1 VWRFAD
7 GYVLW
12 VVAGI
17 ADARLGAPM
26 NSSQTLLVGTLRRI
40 SHCLKRL
47 PDWLRSYGLSLAA
60 LVGAVVITTLVRQV
74 VGPKATALGSILGIL
89 AFLFAAWR
97 GYGPGLLICLLATFA
112 LPILS
117 ARGQPVN
124 VDWNKFAWL
133 LSASVTVSWVSASKR
148 RSEMMLRRSA
158 ADLERRVNER
168 TDALQKA
175 EQRYRILFEK
185 NPQPMWVYDQQ
196 TLQFLA
202 VNDRAIDHYGY
213 SREEF
218 LAMTL
223 RDIRPEVDVPKLLE
237 AASTPVAH
245 FHNAGTFRHRKKK
258 NGEIISVEIT
268 EDTIT
273 FDGRAAS
280 LVLATDVTERL
291 RLEQHLRHSQRM
303 ESIGLLAGGVAH
315 DFNNLLTVINGYA
328 DMVLHDV
335 PADSPLCEHIAE
347 IQGAG
352 NRAADLTKQ
361 LLAFSRRQVIQP
373 TILNLNVV
381 ITDTQKMLRRLIG
394 EDIEIVIQLAEDLGN
409 VQADPGQMQQVIVN
423 LAVNARD
430 AMPNGGMLYLET
442 ANVNIEDSVSPGHAE
457 AKVGPYVV
465 LTVTDTGTGMTP
477 EVKQRVFEPFF
488 TTKALGAGTG
498 LGLATVYGMVKQSGG
513 WISLYSEVGI
523 GSSFRIFLPR
533 TDAEAPQALV
543 VANSAPEG
551 NETVLV
557 VEDQSE
563 VRSFAVAALR
573 RYGYNVLSAESG
585 TEALRIAT
593 EHPEPIHLLV
603 TDIVMPGMTG
613 LELAEQSFSLKPGI
627 KVMFMSGYS
636 ETALTGRHTYLD
648 PATPYIEKP
657 FTARF
662 LAQRVRDVL
671 GPRHATATVLVVED
685 DDSVRR
691 FLCGVLTGARMA
703 VVEASNGR
711 QAIDC
716 LSRTHCDL
724 VITDLAM
731 PEQEGIETI
740 QQIHRGHPELKIIA
754 ISGMFDSVMLTVA
767 TKLGAHRALPKPI
780 GRDQLLH
787 VVNDILKPNTFS
799 R

>member
-1 VWRFAD
+1 LYCGDCSSNLVWRFAD
-7 GYVLW
+7 GY
-12 VVAGI
+12 
-17 ADARLGAPM
+17 LGVPM
-26 NSSQTLLVGTLRRI
+26 NSPQALVIRTLRKIRRF
-40 SHCLKRL
+40 LKRL
-47 PDWLRSYGLSLAA
+47 PDWLRSYGVSLIA
-60 LVGAVVITTLVRQV
+60 LLGAVVITALVRQV
-74 VGPKATALGSILGIL
+74 IGPKATALGSILGFL

-97 GYGPGLLICLLATFA
+97 GYGPGLLICLLAFA
-112 LPILS
+112 LPMLS
-117 ARGQPVN
+117 QPGGTVHL
-124 VDWNKFAWL
+124 DWNKFAWL
-133 LSASVTVSWVSASKR
+133 LSVSVIVSWVSASKR
-148 RSEMMLRRSA
+148 RAETMFRRA
-158 ADLERRVNER
+158 AEDLERRVNER
-168 TDALQKA
+168 TDALQES
-175 EQRYRILFEK
+175 EQRYRMLFEK

-202 VNDRAIDHYGY
+202 VNDRAIEHYGY

-223 RDIRPEVDVPKLLE
+223 RDIRPEEDVAKLLE
-237 AASTPVAH
+237 AASIPVAH

-258 NGEIISVEIT
+258 NGQIISVEIT
-268 EDTIT
+268 EDSIM

-291 RLEQHLRHSQRM
+291 RLEEHLRHSQRM

-328 DMVLHDV
+328 DMALQEL
-335 PADSPLCEHIAE
+335 PADSPLCENVAE

-381 ITDTQKMLRRLIG
+381 ITDIQKMLRRLIG
-394 EDIEIVIQLAEDLGN
+394 EDVEIVIKLAEDLGN
-409 VQADPGQMQQVIVN
+409 VQADPGQLQQIIVN

-442 ANVNIEDSVSPGHAE
+442 ANVNLDDSVSPGQAE

-513 WISLYSEVGI
+513 WISLYSEVGV

-533 TDAEAPQALV
+533 TDAEVAKTVV
-543 VANSAPEG
+543 VAKTAPEG
-551 NETVLV
+551 DETVLV

-563 VRSFAVAALR
+563 VRSFAVTALR
-573 RYGYNVLSAESG
+573 RYGYNVLSAEAG

-593 EHPEPIHLLV
+593 EHPGPIHLLV

-613 LELAEQSFSLKPGI
+613 FELAEQLFSLKPGI

-636 ETALTGRHTYLD
+636 ETALTGRHTNLD
-648 PATPYIEKP
+648 PATPYLEKP

-662 LAQRVRDVL
+662 LAERVRDVL
-671 GPRHATATVLVVED
+671 GPRHMTATILVVED

-691 FLCGVLTGARMA
+691 FIRNVLVGAAMA

-740 QQIHRGHPELKIIA
+740 QQIRKRHPELNIIA

-767 TKLGAHRALPKPI
+767 TKLGACRALPKPI
-780 GRDQLLH
+780 SADQLLH
-787 VVNDILKPNTFS
+787 VVSDILKPNTPF